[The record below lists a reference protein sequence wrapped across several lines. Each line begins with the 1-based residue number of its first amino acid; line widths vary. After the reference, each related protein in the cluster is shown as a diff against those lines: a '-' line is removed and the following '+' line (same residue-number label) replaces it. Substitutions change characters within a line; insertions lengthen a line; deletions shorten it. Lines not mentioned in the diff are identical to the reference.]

1 MRSANVVFN
10 STAWRFETD
19 ALPAVRFRHIIG
31 AQLFLHK
38 RLLISSS
45 SRKCFSYGATAETA
59 KVYRMLSKNE
69 QLANKDMVFMPQDQT
84 SNTLRKRGYCA
95 AVSAHGRLTE
105 RPGTAAKSVASRS
118 ALVTSGAD
126 LLLGKKGL
134 SLGPLGFGG
143 PNILGVRTISSIF
156 VSNYIYI
163 FLLVQR
169 TFFTMQLTKD
179 LCRTGV
185 PKLCLTMHPIS
196 ISTDEHLTLK
206 FL

>member
-126 LLLGKKGL
+126 LLLGKKRLKPRAPGIWGSQHFGCKDNFQHFCKQL
-134 SLGPLGFGG
+134 YLYFSFGSTHVFYYAANKGSL
-143 PNILGVRTISSIF
+143 
-156 VSNYIYI
+156 
-163 FLLVQR
+163 
-169 TFFTMQLTKD
+169 
-179 LCRTGV
+179 
-185 PKLCLTMHPIS
+185 
-196 ISTDEHLTLK
+196 
-206 FL
+206 